1 MVTVPLRVAP
11 LDDEDLLEAVQRS
24 FREVILPELER
35 LGVDDFVLSQVR
47 STLSM
52 IGFVRRGLTSR
63 LVAQAEAEK
72 LLVLALERR
81 GVVLD
86 ADVSPVELARR
97 SADFPEVAALLRD
110 RLHVD
115 VRTRIGRSDEQ

>member
-35 LGVDDFVLSQVR
+35 LGADNFVLSQVR

-72 LLVLALERR
+72 FLVLALERR
-81 GVVLD
+81 GVELD
-86 ADVSPVELARR
+86 ADVSPVDLARR
-97 SADFPEVAALLRD
+97 SADFPEVAALLRE

-115 VRTRIGRSDEQ
+115 VRTRTGRSDEQ